1 MNFTKLHPSAFFLL
15 LLTCFNG
22 VVDGADNRDA
32 DYAFLYLMT
41 LSPDIAAANYVVS
54 SDTDEDVDI
63 SILRVPFHVD
73 LMQDT
78 DSRLQLEIALA
89 LQQTEHII
97 STFSSSDEFIDS
109 RWQTYGGGL
118 GLLYEHNINQRLKF
132 TPSVRLGLARM
143 ENEADFN
150 GVLTN
155 KVKDFFDEDLNWKTN
170 ASVFMLGLGLS
181 YNWKLLDR
189 ASSVKADVY
198 HAVVDTFEK
207 TDSAIDFTEHA
218 NMLAVKADMVFPT
231 DIVMHDERLDLVL
244 LLGANNFFGE
254 NRNTLGYTTSY
265 QAGVGAEIPLKWG
278 GEAHGY
284 LRLSGQIIRASN
296 MKGWMLGLGYSG
308 I

>member
-1 MNFTKLHPSAFFLL
+1 MSLL
-15 LLTCFNG
+15 I
-22 VVDGADNRDA
+22 AD
-32 DYAFLYLMT
+32 
-41 LSPDIAAANYVVS
+41 V
-54 SDTDEDVDI
+54 
-63 SILRVPFHVD
+63 
-73 LMQDT
+73 
-78 DSRLQLEIALA
+78 
-89 LQQTEHII
+89 
-97 STFSSSDEFIDS
+97 
-109 RWQTYGGGL
+109 

-189 ASSVKADVY
+189 
-198 HAVVDTFEK
+198 
-207 TDSAIDFTEHA
+207 DSAIDFTEHA

-254 NRNTLGYTTSY
+254 NRNTLGYITSY

-278 GEAHGY
+278 GETNGY